1 MGPKKK
7 WTGHYQAK
15 RPREGE
21 QDGNGGSGDG
31 GPKKPRRAAAISLGN
46 VKGHQAVVG
55 TCDVRHDRQA
65 TAELVDMLNSVA
77 DDMYPETDG
86 DDAAA
91 EDAATASPVAPTPSA
106 EGKPGNGDSD
116 GAGASASSAAAPAG
130 GAAEMSV
137 EEMVKQEA
145 DALRSGSDKVHR
157 FKSVNTSVKGVVMV
171 CVMDPKVDI
180 LRLVDALYDEIR
192 TTKMRRS
199 RFLER
204 VTPLQVT
211 AYSELDAIKEAVGP
225 IVSKALPPVAE
236 GVPPLPTA
244 VRASGAKAAGPAA
257 VKTEKRTPAPKDS
270 SGDKVKAAETEEK
283 EGEGAAASAPNGT
296 GDKAGGGA
304 GSAAP
309 GAAGTKEGDV
319 VSDGKEKETCDKRW
333 KFRADIRRRNS
344 GLKRLDLINAAVGSV
359 GVGHSVNMTSP
370 EVTIVVEAVKSV
382 VGVSVLFNYAGNH
395 EYSISRLQDAVC
407 GAILDS

>member
-21 QDGNGGSGDG
+21 QEDG
-31 GPKKPRRAAAISLGN
+31 GNSGGGDERPKKPRRAAAINLGN

-77 DDMYPETDG
+77 DDMYPETEG
-86 DDAAA
+86 DDAEA
-91 EDAATASPVAPTPSA
+91 EDAATASPVAPTPST
-106 EGKPGNGDSD
+106 ERKPGTGDSG
-116 GAGASASSAAAPAG
+116 GAGAAPSSAAA

-145 DALRSGSDKVHR
+145 DALRSGSDKAHR

-180 LRLVDALYDEIR
+180 LRLVDSLYDEIR

-211 AYSELDAIKEAVGP
+211 AYSELDAVKEAVGP

-244 VRASGAKAAGPAA
+244 ARASGAKASDPAGSN
-257 VKTEKRTPAPKDS
+257 TETGTTAEKDS
-270 SGDKVKAAETEEK
+270 SDKVKAAKTEETK
-283 EGEGAAASAPNGT
+283 GGAGAAENATNDT

-304 GSAAP
+304 GAGAP
-309 GAAGTKEGDV
+309 GAAGTKEGGV
-319 VSDGKEKETCDKRW
+319 VSDGKEKKTCDKRW

-359 GVGHSVNMTSP
+359 GVGHSVNMASP

-382 VGVSVLFNYAGNH
+382 VGVSVLFNYARNH

>member
-21 QDGNGGSGDG
+21 QDGNGGSGDER
-31 GPKKPRRAAAISLGN
+31 PKKPRRTVAISLGN

-86 DDAAA
+86 GDKAA
-91 EDAATASPVAPTPSA
+91 EDVTTASPVAPTPST
-106 EGKPGNGDSD
+106 EGKTGNGDSD
-116 GAGASASSAAAPAG
+116 GAASAPSAAAPAG
-130 GAAEMSV
+130 RATEMSV

-145 DALRSGSDKVHR
+145 DALRSGSDKAHR

-180 LRLVDALYDEIR
+180 LRLVDTLYEEIR

-211 AYSELDAIKEAVGP
+211 AYSELDAVKEAVGP
-225 IVSKALPPVAE
+225 IVSKALPPVSE
-236 GVPPLPTA
+236 GVPPLPTD
-244 VRASGAKAAGPAA
+244 VQASGAKATGPADS
-257 VKTEKRTPAPKDS
+257 KTEKGTPAPKVS
-270 SGDKVKAAETEEK
+270 SGVKAKVEETEEQ
-283 EGEGAAASAPNGT
+283 EGECAAASATNGT

-304 GSAAP
+304 GAATP

-319 VSDGKEKETCDKRW
+319 VGDGKEKKTCGKRW

-382 VGVSVLFNYAGNH
+382 VGVSVLFNYARNH